1 MIAGIFHKGS
11 GLGNQLFRYVF
22 VRCLAKDRG
31 FEFGMQN
38 PENFK
43 GASFLNVDMGV
54 PIGRLIY
61 TYIEPRVNHKD
72 SLTDIRTYDF
82 KGIDAIKDDTLIDGE
97 FQGENYFKHQ
107 KNEIREWL
115 KVETKKLAENLC
127 IINFRGREYVGNQE
141 LFLTKKYW
149 SEAVLNM
156 RKINPDMKFSVV
168 TDDIK
173 NAKKFFPDFE
183 ISHNLKEDY
192 SAIQSA
198 YYLIL
203 SNSSFA
209 ILPAWLNT
217 NVRLII
223 APKYWARHNISNGYW
238 SCGYNIMDGWMY
250 QDRLG
255 NLHDSDSC
263 KKLSIEYK
271 ENNFKDASPICIP
284 PLPLKNKVAKLIPKK
299 IKIILRKLI

>member
-54 PIGRLIY
+54 PIERLIH

-97 FQGENYFKHQ
+97 FQGENYFKHK

-115 KVETKKLAENLC
+115 KVETKKL
-127 IINFRGREYVGNQE
+127 
-141 LFLTKKYW
+141 
-149 SEAVLNM
+149 
-156 RKINPDMKFSVV
+156 
-168 TDDIK
+168 
-173 NAKKFFPDFE
+173 
-183 ISHNLKEDY
+183 
-192 SAIQSA
+192 
-198 YYLIL
+198 
-203 SNSSFA
+203 
-209 ILPAWLNT
+209 
-217 NVRLII
+217 
-223 APKYWARHNISNGYW
+223 
-238 SCGYNIMDGWMY
+238 
-250 QDRLG
+250 
-255 NLHDSDSC
+255 
-263 KKLSIEYK
+263 
-271 ENNFKDASPICIP
+271 
-284 PLPLKNKVAKLIPKK
+284 
-299 IKIILRKLI
+299 